1 MAGVAGWGAYGG
13 AVGELKN
20 SLPALMARRSHV
32 GAHGHAVPQVPLSR
46 DLVAMSADVG
56 EEQKLLKMHY
66 LCGSYGVTSSGS
78 EASGWLS
85 SVVNRPSL
93 ADTCFRSAHRA
104 AGCEQCAACILHVR
118 IKKLLIDVFDV
129 PRHPS

>member
-1 MAGVAGWGAYGG
+1 MGNPVAWVAGWGAYGG

-66 LCGSYGVTSSGS
+66 LCGSVTNGS
-78 EASGWLS
+78 VLFFFGGERNMIKLRKRTRSASRTRVHAYTLRREH
-85 SVVNRPSL
+85 RPSPRTVLSVIAILVVPL
-93 ADTCFRSAHRA
+93 AW
-104 AGCEQCAACILHVR
+104 
-118 IKKLLIDVFDV
+118 
-129 PRHPS
+129 